1 MKTNLKRLLPNFTYS
16 VCLASSIVLSG
27 CDSDNNA
34 EALAKAVELESQR
47 AKGTIIESVT
57 IIGATTRLKVG
68 ETHQLSASG
77 IDTNNDERDVTAEL
91 EWSSSDTSIATVNN
105 RGLVTAVANSLEP
118 QGKVIITGTTIND
131 ISAQGELSVSDE
143 VISSLVLKQ
152 SDPIKGDIN
161 TCIDANIVADVTYA
175 DDYTSL
181 NVTKDITFSVDSN
194 TTATIETGGIL
205 HTSHAE
211 IENTIVTG
219 KVNNISNQIEVIS
232 NPKNLETIDVIV
244 EDKEVSIITLNVGD
258 RIKVQS
264 QANLVNTVSA
274 TPINIDN
281 NISWQ
286 AKNDSLAGITLNG
299 TTKGSLLA
307 LKPGVTEVYA
317 TCGGVQGTATLEI
330 KGDATLDTLLINQG
344 EETITFKAKESIEIT
359 VKAQFEE
366 TTADINVTEF
376 SELSFSDNELIT
388 SELVSIGT
396 NAANY
401 KVTSTSSTIGE
412 VILTVSY
419 DGKSSVVKLIIE

>member
-1 MKTNLKRLLPNFTYS
+1 MMMNMKGFMPKFTLS
-16 VCLASSIVLSG
+16 VCFATSMVILG

-68 ETHQLSASG
+68 ETHQLIASG
-77 IDTNNDERDVTAEL
+77 IDTNNDQRDVTNEL
-91 EWSSSDTSIATVNN
+91 EWSSSDENVATVNSK
-105 RGLVTAVANSLEP
+105 GLVTAVANSTEQ
-118 QGKVIITGTTIND
+118 QGKVIITGTTING
-131 ISAQGELSVSDE
+131 IFTKAEMSVSDE
-143 VISSLVLKQ
+143 TITSLVLRQ
-152 SDPIKGDIN
+152 SNPVTGDIN
-161 TCIDANIVADVTYA
+161 TCIDANIVADVSYA

-181 NVTKDITFSVDSN
+181 NVTKDISFSVDENS
-194 TTATIETGGIL
+194 TATIETGGIL

-219 KVNNISNQIEVIS
+219 KVNNISNKLTVTA
-232 NPKNLETIDVIV
+232 NPINLETIDVV
-244 EDKEVSIITLNVGD
+244 VDEKELNIITLNVGD

-264 QANLVNTVSA
+264 QANLVSTVSA

-286 AKNDSLAGITLNG
+286 AKNDTLAGITLNG

-307 LKPGVTEVYA
+307 LKPGVTEIYA
-317 TCGGVQGTATLEI
+317 TCGGVQGSATLEV
-330 KGDATLDTLLINQG
+330 KGDATLDTLMINQG

-359 VKAQFEE
+359 LTAQFEE

-396 NAANY
+396 NTANY
-401 KVTSTSSTIGE
+401 KVTSTSSATGE

>member
-1 MKTNLKRLLPNFTYS
+1 MMNMKGFMPKFTLS
-16 VCLASSIVLSG
+16 VCFATSMVILG

-68 ETHQLSASG
+68 ETHQLIASG
-77 IDTNNDERDVTAEL
+77 IDTNNDQRDVTNEL
-91 EWSSSDTSIATVNN
+91 EWSSSDENVATVNSK
-105 RGLVTAVANSLEP
+105 GLVTAVANSTEQ
-118 QGKVIITGTTIND
+118 QGKVIITGTTING
-131 ISAQGELSVSDE
+131 IFTKAEMSVSDE
-143 VISSLVLKQ
+143 TITSLVLRQ
-152 SDPIKGDIN
+152 SNPVTGDIN
-161 TCIDANIVADVTYA
+161 TCIDANIVADVSYA

-181 NVTKDITFSVDSN
+181 NVTKDISFSVDENS
-194 TTATIETGGIL
+194 TATIETGGIL

-219 KVNNISNQIEVIS
+219 KVNNISNKLTVTA
-232 NPKNLETIDVIV
+232 NPINLETIDVV
-244 EDKEVSIITLNVGD
+244 VDEKELNIITLNVGD

-264 QANLVNTVSA
+264 QANLVSTVSA

-286 AKNDSLAGITLNG
+286 AKNDTLAGITLNG

-307 LKPGVTEVYA
+307 LKPGVTEIYA
-317 TCGGVQGTATLEI
+317 TCGGVQGSATLEV
-330 KGDATLDTLLINQG
+330 KGDATLDTLMINQG

-359 VKAQFEE
+359 LTAQFEE

-396 NAANY
+396 NTANY
-401 KVTSTSSTIGE
+401 KVTSTSSATGE

>member
-1 MKTNLKRLLPNFTYS
+1 MMMNMKGFMPKFTLS
-16 VCLASSIVLSG
+16 VCFATSMVILG

-68 ETHQLSASG
+68 ETHQLIASG
-77 IDTNNDERDVTAEL
+77 IDTNNDQRDVTNEL
-91 EWSSSDTSIATVNN
+91 EWSSSDENVATVNSK
-105 RGLVTAVANSLEP
+105 GLVTAVANSTEQ
-118 QGKVIITGTTIND
+118 QGKVIITGTTING
-131 ISAQGELSVSDE
+131 IFTKAEMSVSDE
-143 VISSLVLKQ
+143 TITSLVLRQ
-152 SDPIKGDIN
+152 SNPVTGDIN
-161 TCIDANIVADVTYA
+161 TCIDANIVADVSYA

-181 NVTKDITFSVDSN
+181 NVTKDISFSVDENS
-194 TTATIETGGIL
+194 TATIETGGIL

-219 KVNNISNQIEVIS
+219 KVNNISNKLTVTA
-232 NPKNLETIDVIV
+232 NPINLETIDVV
-244 EDKEVSIITLNVGD
+244 VDEKELNIITLNVGD

-264 QANLVNTVSA
+264 QANLVSTVSA

-286 AKNDSLAGITLNG
+286 AKNDTLAGITLNG

-307 LKPGVTEVYA
+307 LKPGVTEIYA
-317 TCGGVQGTATLEI
+317 TCGGVQGSATLEV
-330 KGDATLDTLLINQG
+330 KGDATLDTLMINQG

-359 VKAQFEE
+359 LTAQFEE

-376 SELSFSDNELIT
+376 SELSFSDNNLIT

-396 NAANY
+396 NTANY
-401 KVTSTSSTIGE
+401 KVTSTSSATGE